1 MSEGAP
7 EAAPE
12 AQPGPQD
19 GPGPASRAEPRPEP
33 RPEPRKVPW
42 FADGLRFECTACGKC
57 CLNHGDGFNYVYSTR
72 GERRAI
78 AKHLGLSLKQFEA
91 DYCEKVGSHLSFISE
106 DNACVFLEE
115 GKCSIY
121 EHRPS
126 QCSTF
131 PFWPELLS
139 DEDTWE
145 EDVASFC
152 PGVGEG
158 PVHEL
163 DAIRAVMRRAPR

>member
-1 MSEGAP
+1 VSEA
-7 EAAPE
+7 EPE
-12 AQPGPQD
+12 AQPGPPS
-19 GPGPASRAEPRPEP
+19 GPKAGPPNG
-33 RPEPRKVPW
+33 PW

-57 CLNHGDGFNYVYSTR
+57 CVNHGDGFNYVYSTR
-72 GERRAI
+72 AERRAA
-78 AKHLGLSLKQFEA
+78 AKGLGISLDRFER
-91 DYCEKVGSHLSFISE
+91 DYCERVGAHLSFISE

-152 PGVGEG
+152 PGVGQG
-158 PVHEL
+158 PVHEQ
-163 DAIRAVMRRAPR
+163 DAIRAMMRRAPR